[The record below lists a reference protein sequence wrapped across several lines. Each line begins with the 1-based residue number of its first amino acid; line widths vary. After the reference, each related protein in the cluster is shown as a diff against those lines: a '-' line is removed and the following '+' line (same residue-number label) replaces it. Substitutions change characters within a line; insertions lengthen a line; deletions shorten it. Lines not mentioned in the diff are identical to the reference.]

1 MNNHQVLQK
10 TDTGEK
16 KISLAY
22 ELEILVMRLQ
32 KVLKGAYL
40 CPSC

>member
-10 TDTGEK
+10 TDTSE

-40 CPSC
+40 CHSC